1 MKKSVFFICFLFCI
15 VSIKAQETFTV
26 NGETLQLKTEIDGKL
41 DLLWTITN
49 GNYRYFIRTSD
60 AVITELTNTKNA
72 QGKYQET
79 YKTTLK
85 NATSDANVSTD
96 NVNLTLASLSRFIDN
111 YNASVDS
118 NYSATEGKIK
128 AEFRLGLFAGITNS
142 PFISNPKNIKTP
154 VAGIELEVLDGKN
167 KQHSVFLQLRHTF
180 DNDDFE
186 YATTELSLGYR
197 FRVVN
202 TWHFSFYGDVKFA
215 TVNFTKTTVRYID
228 DSSNLVTDHIS
239 DTAFDVPFI
248 FGIGADYKISK
259 CSYIT
264 LGYNQLFAAFLNTH
278 DNFSTDF
285 TLGYKFK
292 L

>member
-1 MKKSVFFICFLFCI
+1 MKKIVFFICFIFCFAS
-15 VSIKAQETFTV
+15 VKAQETFTV

-41 DLLWTITN
+41 DLLWIITDD
-49 GNYRYFIRTSD
+49 NYRYFIRTSD
-60 AVITELTNTKNA
+60 AVITELTNSKNE
-72 QGKYQET
+72 QGKYQEE

-85 NATSDANVSTD
+85 NATSDTNLSTD
-96 NVNLTLASLSRFIDN
+96 KVNLTLASLSRFVDS
-111 YNASVDS
+111 YNVSVDS
-118 NYSATEGKIK
+118 NYNATEGKIK
-128 AEFRLGLFAGITNS
+128 AELRLGLFGGITNS
-142 PFISNPKNIKTP
+142 PFVSNPENVKTP
-154 VAGIELEVLDGKN
+154 VAGIELEVLGGKS
-167 KQHSVFLQLRHTF
+167 KQHSGFLQLRHTF
-180 DNDDFE
+180 DKNDFE

-202 TWHFSFYGDVKFA
+202 TSRFSFYGDVKFA
-215 TVNFTKTTVRYID
+215 TVNFTKATVSFVD
-228 DSSNLVTDHIS
+228 DSSNLVTDHVS

-248 FGIGADYKISK
+248 FGIGADYKISE

-292 L
+292 I